1 VKVIHLISGGDTGG
15 AKTHVHLLLYN
26 LNKTIDATLVCFMR
40 GVFSEEAIQM
50 GIPTVILDSKNVF
63 KVIRQLKK
71 LVTEGGYDL
80 IHCHGSRGN
89 LMGAILK
96 LFVDIPVITTVH
108 SDYRLDYLGRPFAR
122 VVYGTLNAISLRVL
136 DYRIG
141 VSGSMRQLLISR
153 GFRPSRLF
161 TIYNGLDFSRKP
173 KACDRREF
181 YERVGLNA
189 GGDSIVVGIAARLD
203 PVKDVA
209 TLIRGFALVREK
221 CPNLRLI
228 IAGDGGE
235 MPSLRRLAKELKVE
249 DFVCFTGWLS
259 DMDEFYSSIDINTLT
274 SMSET
279 FPFALTEGAIFR
291 LPTVSS
297 RVGGVPELI
306 KDGVTGLLFKP
317 GDHEAL
323 ASHLCA
329 LAGDAGLRRKL
340 GDALHEYASKKYS
353 AEASCRRQLE
363 IYEAIFRRA
372 ELRPPA
378 RSGVLIC
385 GAYGHGNAG
394 DEAILEAIVGEMRG
408 IDPDMPITI
417 LSRRPRETMLRYGE
431 DAVYTFNFPKFL
443 RVMNRTRL
451 YINGGGSLIQDVT
464 SRRSLWY
471 YLFTLQQ
478 AKKRGNRVIMYG
490 CGIGPVQYG
499 YDQRLVRRVLNKNVD
514 IITLREK
521 HSLQELCRFGV
532 TKPEIVLSSD
542 PALSLPSAADYEIDE
557 ALASHG
563 IDPRGKYICFALRKW
578 PRFIEKASCFAAGAR
593 HAYEKHGLI
602 PIFLSINHRSDGEA
616 AGCVTRHLDIPFH
629 CLPDPMGSA
638 LTIGIMSRMTAV
650 VSMRLHGLIFAAG
663 RGIPLV
669 GISYDPKVTAF
680 LDYIGQKLYVQL
692 EDLQADKLC
701 SMIDAA
707 VELSEDKESLAG
719 QVARLVEIE
728 SRNVECARRLLESF
742 K

>member
-1 VKVIHLISGGDTGG
+1 MKVIHLISGGDTGG

-50 GIPTVILDSKNVF
+50 GIPTIILDSKNVI
-63 KVIRQLKK
+63 KTILQLRN
-71 LVTEGGYDL
+71 LVLEGEYDL
-80 IHCHGSRGN
+80 VHCHGSRGN

-96 LFVDIPVITTVH
+96 LFIDIPVITTVH
-108 SDYRLDYLGRPFAR
+108 SDYRLDYMGRPLAKL
-122 VVYGTLNAISLRVL
+122 VYGTLNAISLRIL

-153 GFRPSRLF
+153 GFRPSHLF

-181 YERVGLNA
+181 YKRVGLQA
-189 GGDSIVVGIAARLD
+189 DGDSIVAGIAARLD

-209 TLIRGFALVREK
+209 TLMRAFALAREK

-235 MPSLRRLAKELKVE
+235 MAALHRLAKELKVQ
-249 DFVCFTGWLS
+249 DYVCFTGWLS

-274 SMSET
+274 SISET

-291 LPTVSS
+291 LPTISS

-306 KDGVTGLLFKP
+306 KDGVTGLLFRP
-317 GDHEAL
+317 GDSKAL
-323 ASHLCA
+323 AAHLRA
-329 LAGDAGLRRKL
+329 LAKDAGLRRKL
-340 GDALHEYASKKYS
+340 GDALHQYASMEYS
-353 AEASCRRQLE
+353 AEASCRRQIE
-363 IYEAIFRRA
+363 IYNTIFRRA
-372 ELRPPA
+372 KLMPPA

-394 DEAILEAIVGEMRG
+394 DDAILEAIVGEMRS
-408 IDPDMPITI
+408 IDPDMPLTI
-417 LSRRPRETMLRYGE
+417 LSRRPRETMRRYGE
-431 DAVYTFNFPKFL
+431 DSVYTFNFPKFL
-443 RVMNRTRL
+443 RVMNHTRL
-451 YINGGGSLIQDVT
+451 YLNGGGSLIQDVT

-471 YLFTLQQ
+471 YLFTIYQ
-478 AKKRGNRVIMYG
+478 AKKRGNKVIMYG
-490 CGIGPVQYG
+490 CGIGPVLYG

-521 HSLQELCRFGV
+521 HSLQELSRFGV
-532 TKPEIVLSSD
+532 TEPEIVLSSD
-542 PALSLPSAADYEIDE
+542 PALSLPSATDDEIDE
-557 ALASHG
+557 ALSLHG
-563 IDPRGKYICFALRKW
+563 IDPRGKYICFTLRKW
-578 PRFIEKASCFAAGAR
+578 PGFIEKAPCFAAGAR
-593 HAYEKHGLI
+593 HAHEKHGLI
-602 PIFLSINHRSDGEA
+602 PIFLSINHRSDGDA
-616 AGCVTRHLDIPFH
+616 AGCVTKLLDMPFH
-629 CLPDPMGSA
+629 CLPDPMESG

-663 RGIPLV
+663 RGVPLV

-680 LDYIGQKLYVQL
+680 LDYIGQDLHVRL
-692 EDLQADKLC
+692 EDLQSDQLC

-707 VELSEDKESLAG
+707 IQLAKDKKSLAEK
-719 QVARLVEIE
+719 VTKLINIE
-728 SRNVECARRLLESF
+728 SRNVECARRLLEG
-742 K
+742 